1 MNKERRQVERY
12 EIAIPCTITHEGEPI
27 RGRITDF
34 SMGGVFITELTG
46 LIPPEGAVIT
56 LHCQMEDL
64 ELEIKAIVARS
75 LSNIRSDEIVN
86 SIGVKFQDDSLQDD
100 SLKEQS
106 RHDFVLHLIS
116 AS

>member
-1 MNKERRQVERY
+1 MNKESRQFERY
-12 EIAIPCTITHEGEPI
+12 EVSIPCTITHEGEPI

-56 LHCQMEDL
+56 VHCQVEDQKI
-64 ELEIKAIVARS
+64 EIKASVDSSVARS

-86 SIGVKFQDDSLQDD
+86 SIGVKFQDDSL
-100 SLKEQS
+100 KEQS

>member
-12 EIAIPCTITHEGEPI
+12 GISIPCTITHEGEAI

-46 LIPPEGAVIT
+46 PIPPEGAVIT
-56 LHCQMEDL
+56 VHCQMEDR

-86 SIGVKFQDDSLQDD
+86 SIGVKFQDDSL
-100 SLKEQS
+100 KEQS